1 MVDAIIA
8 VFFCIITL
16 IIFATPLLIVGGFL
30 LLTYKM
36 WKDCNDEDK
45 EDKK

>member
-30 LLTYKM
+30 FLIYKM
-36 WKDCNDEDK
+36 WREYDK
-45 EDKK
+45 ED